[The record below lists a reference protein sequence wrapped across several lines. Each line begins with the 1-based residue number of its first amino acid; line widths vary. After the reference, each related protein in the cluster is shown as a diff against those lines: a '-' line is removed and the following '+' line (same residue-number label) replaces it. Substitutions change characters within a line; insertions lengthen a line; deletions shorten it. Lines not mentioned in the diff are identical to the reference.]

1 MDGEVPRLRC
11 IDRDDSPVIKV
22 HTFVTKFD
30 CQKCV
35 GSPEKFDE
43 GLDPVDGATG
53 YLGFEWFAVVIDQ
66 YFNVVDRDFGGE
78 VE

>member
-1 MDGEVPRLRC
+1 MPRLRC
-11 IDRDDSPVIKV
+11 VNCDDSPVVKV
-22 HTFVTKFD
+22 HTLVTKFD

-35 GSPEKFDE
+35 GSPEKIDE
-43 GLDPVDGATG
+43 SLDAVDGATG